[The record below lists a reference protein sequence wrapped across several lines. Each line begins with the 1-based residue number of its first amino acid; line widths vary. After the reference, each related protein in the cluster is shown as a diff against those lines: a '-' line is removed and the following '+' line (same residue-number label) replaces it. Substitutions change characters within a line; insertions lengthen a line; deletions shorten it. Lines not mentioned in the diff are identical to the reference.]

1 MNIAIISAST
11 RLGRQTHKAAL
22 GLQKYLQQ
30 FEHLQPVLVDLLEY
44 KIPLFEET
52 LTRHPDPS
60 DALRKLGILLGR
72 ADAMLFV
79 TPEYNGSY
87 SPALKNAVD
96 HYNKPEF
103 ARKAIGIVTVTTGA
117 MGGVRAGLALQHL
130 ILALFAYPTPQMLL
144 VPSVQTKFDE
154 EGNLLDAAFEKNIAN
169 FMKEFLWLAEAVHEK
184 KKTELVVSKQ

>member
-1 MNIAIISAST
+1 
-11 RLGRQTHKAAL
+11 
-22 GLQKYLQQ
+22 
-30 FEHLQPVLVDLLEY
+30 VLADLLQY

-52 LTRHPDPS
+52 LLRHPDPS
-60 DALRKLGILLGR
+60 DALRDLGAILTR

-96 HYNKPEF
+96 HYNKTEF
-103 ARKAIGIVTVTTGA
+103 ARKAVGIVTVTTGS

-144 VPSVQTKFDE
+144 VPAVQTKFDE
-154 EGNLLDAAFEKNIAN
+154 AGNLLDPAFEKNIAG
-169 FMKEFLWLAEAVHEK
+169 FMKEFLWLAEAVHERK
-184 KKTELVVSKQ
+184 KSELVNVGG